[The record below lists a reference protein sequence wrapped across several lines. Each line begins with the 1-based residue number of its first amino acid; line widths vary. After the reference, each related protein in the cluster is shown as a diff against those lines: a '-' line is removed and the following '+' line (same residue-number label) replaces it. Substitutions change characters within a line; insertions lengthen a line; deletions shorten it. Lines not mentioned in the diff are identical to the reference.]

1 MTNQKKL
8 NVMLAD
14 FSYYNVHTIN
24 SKVVPLGIGFIGQ
37 YAKQKFGKDVN
48 LSLYKKVDKFFEDAI
63 ENPPDVVGI
72 ALYYWANYLNK
83 SVVKRLRALFKDKV
97 KIIIGGP
104 SIDSDKQQQKIFL
117 EKMFPEADAVVINEG
132 EIAFSNALENILDE
146 KKFDEPIDGISF
158 LKNGQIISG
167 KPIGTSTDLNLLE
180 SPYLSGLL
188 DDFLEG
194 DYQPIIQTSRFCP
207 YTCAFCVSGKNRGK
221 LRGFPLPQVYEELKF
236 ISKKFADRPHHL
248 LRIADE
254 NFGILKRDIEI
265 AEEIVKCKDKYGFP
279 ERLFFYNDKRFT
291 EISRKIVE
299 IAGDMCQYG
308 LTLALQTENPETLK
322 AINRRNVSDAEID
335 DAVKWASNLNMPTT
349 TELIFGL
356 PYETKSSFIDL
367 MNKSID
373 RGFDTILVNMLFIM
387 DGIELN
393 RPDQREK
400 FKLNTKIRPL
410 SSSYGYVNGEFVAEH
425 EEVVTS
431 SETFSEDEFFEIRKV
446 SFMFFAVFSVGLQK
460 WFFQFIKNN
469 NKGVRL
475 TDIFYNFMNPDL
487 NEEWP
492 EEYLKFLEDFDKAIR
507 AELFDTREEMI
518 ESLKKIY
525 KENNNQVGEPTRLN
539 INFASRLIYL
549 EKKWV
554 GEVLFKHYKKLNKNA
569 DEEDYKLANDL
580 ILVGSKERIDLETN
594 NHEVSDVKVN
604 YDLLLWQKTKFKENI
619 LNFKTN
625 SKEILFSLDKSQKN
639 QIVSFREKFAGL
651 DRKDYF
657 NSALDFV
664 TPRSN
669 LNYKLYYKN

>member
-1 MTNQKKL
+1 M
-8 NVMLAD
+8 
-14 FSYYNVHTIN
+14 
-24 SKVVPLGIGFIGQ
+24 
-37 YAKQKFGKDVN
+37 
-48 LSLYKKVDKFFEDAI
+48 E
-63 ENPPDVVGI
+63 
-72 ALYYWANYLNK
+72 YL
-83 SVVKRLRALFKDKV
+83 F
-97 KIIIGGP
+97 
-104 SIDSDKQQQKIFL
+104 
-117 EKMFPEADAVVINEG
+117 
-132 EIAFSNALENILDE
+132 
-146 KKFDEPIDGISF
+146 
-158 LKNGQIISG
+158 KNGQIISG

-265 AEEIVKCKDKYGFP
+265 AEEIVKCKEKYGFP

-299 IAGDMCQYG
+299 VAGDMCQYG

-335 DAVKWASNLNMPTT
+335 DAVKWASKLNMPTT

-507 AELFDTREEMI
+507 AELIDTREEMI

-525 KENNNQVGEPTRLN
+525 KENNNQVGEPN
-539 INFASRLIYL
+539 
-549 EKKWV
+549 
-554 GEVLFKHYKKLNKNA
+554 
-569 DEEDYKLANDL
+569 
-580 ILVGSKERIDLETN
+580 
-594 NHEVSDVKVN
+594 
-604 YDLLLWQKTKFKENI
+604 KTK
-619 LNFKTN
+619 
-625 SKEILFSLDKSQKN
+625 
-639 QIVSFREKFAGL
+639 
-651 DRKDYF
+651 Y
-657 NSALDFV
+657 
-664 TPRSN
+664 
-669 LNYKLYYKN
+669 